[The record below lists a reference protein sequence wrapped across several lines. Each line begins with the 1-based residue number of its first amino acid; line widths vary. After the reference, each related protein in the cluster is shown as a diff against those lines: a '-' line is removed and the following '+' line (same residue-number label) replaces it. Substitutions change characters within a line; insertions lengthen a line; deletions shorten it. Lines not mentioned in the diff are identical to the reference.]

1 MFIYLILITMSLINL
16 STIIRQL
23 EKTPFNKDA
32 INIDLKIS
40 DLLKKINNEN
50 FETFMFDYINLND
63 IYDIQKNENV
73 MLYPIPEKHE
83 QKMHI
88 LNAILSITNE
98 NYINLKYV
106 ERLNIIQQHNFDSYL
121 KNIQCNLY
129 IIIDE
134 ITVEFYDNGFT
145 KNIVIV
151 KYKNYFFSVINILDN
166 YYDNYDDFILC
177 LKMVYENM
185 KHLKLEINTDED
197 GFVEYYSENQPIN
210 EDKNENTIFKKNKK
224 TKNIFITMDEE
235 VKNVELIEDKKETT
249 FIKTIEVNK
258 DELLKKTKMT
268 LTLGEL
274 QNIATQ
280 LNISIVAGLTKTN
293 NPKNKTK
300 LELYNN
306 IVDCLKK

>member
-1 MFIYLILITMSLINL
+1 
-16 STIIRQL
+16 
-23 EKTPFNKDA
+23 
-32 INIDLKIS
+32 
-40 DLLKKINNEN
+40 
-50 FETFMFDYINLND
+50 MFDYINLND

-73 MLYPIPEKHE
+73 MLYPIPEKYE

-106 ERLNIIQQHNFDSYL
+106 ERLNIIQQHNFDSYV

-134 ITVEFYDNGFT
+134 ITIELYDNGFT

-177 LKMVYENM
+177 LKTAYENM

-197 GFVEYYSENQPIN
+197 GFVEYYSESQPIN
-210 EDKNENTIFKKNKK
+210 EEKNIDDKTNFKKNKK
-224 TKNIFITMDEE
+224 TKNIFITMEEE
-235 VKNVELIEDKKETT
+235 VKNVELIEDK
-249 FIKTIEVNK
+249 N
-258 DELLKKTKMT
+258 
-268 LTLGEL
+268 
-274 QNIATQ
+274 
-280 LNISIVAGLTKTN
+280 
-293 NPKNKTK
+293 
-300 LELYNN
+300 
-306 IVDCLKK
+306 

>member
-1 MFIYLILITMSLINL
+1 MSLINL

-106 ERLNIIQQHNFDSYL
+106 ERLNIIQQHTFDSYL

-151 KYKNYFFSVINILDN
+151 KYKNYFFSVINILEN

-177 LKMVYENM
+177 LKTVYENM

-210 EDKNENTIFKKNKK
+210 EDKNINENTIFKKNKK

-274 QNIATQ
+274 QNIAIQ

>member
-1 MFIYLILITMSLINL
+1 MSLINL

-106 ERLNIIQQHNFDSYL
+106 ERLNIIQQYNFDSYL

-177 LKMVYENM
+177 LKTVYENM

-197 GFVEYYSENQPIN
+197 GFVEYYSENQQMH

-224 TKNIFITMDEE
+224 TKNIFITMEEE

-274 QNIATQ
+274 QNIAIQ

>member
-1 MFIYLILITMSLINL
+1 MSLINL

>member
-1 MFIYLILITMSLINL
+1 MSLINL

-23 EKTPFNKDA
+23 EKTPFNKDV

-40 DLLKKINNEN
+40 DLLKKLNNEN
-50 FETFMFDYINLND
+50 FETFMFDYVNLND

-73 MLYPIPEKHE
+73 MLYPISEKHE

-106 ERLNIIQQHNFDSYL
+106 ERLNIIQQHNFDSYV

-134 ITVEFYDNGFT
+134 ITIEFYDNGFT

-177 LKMVYENM
+177 LKTVYENM

-197 GFVEYYSENQPIN
+197 GFVEYYSESQPIN
-210 EDKNENTIFKKNKK
+210 EEKNIDDKTNFKKNKK
-224 TKNIFITMDEE
+224 TKNIFITMEEE

-274 QNIATQ
+274 QNIAIQ

>member
-1 MFIYLILITMSLINL
+1 MSLINL

-88 LNAILSITNE
+88 LNAILSITSE

-106 ERLNIIQQHNFDSYL
+106 ERLNIIQQHNFDSYV

-134 ITVEFYDNGFT
+134 ITIEFYDNGFA

-151 KYKNYFFSVINILDN
+151 KYKNYFFSVINILEN
-166 YYDNYDDFILC
+166 YYDNFDDFILC
-177 LKMVYENM
+177 LKTVYENM
-185 KHLKLEINTDED
+185 KHFKLEINTDED
-197 GFVEYYSENQPIN
+197 GFVEYYSENQQIHEEKN
-210 EDKNENTIFKKNKK
+210 INENTIFKKNKK
-224 TKNIFITMDEE
+224 TKNIFITMEEE